1 VQRHQGGTRLILDDP
16 ELGGRLTSE
25 QRDAAT
31 RVVVPELRMQ
41 PGEWHPGEIPLL
53 RRSRLGIVL
62 LEGVLVREVVIG
74 AWRSAEL
81 VGPGDVLSPW
91 RRDEEPLVPAE
102 TAWSVIEPA
111 RAAVLHPGRL
121 AATAAW
127 PVILEVVASRLA
139 DRAERL
145 AVHRAIAQLPR
156 VELRLLA
163 LLWHLAGRFGRVGPA
178 GVTVPLRLSHQ
189 ALGRLVGARRPT
201 VSLALRELAAGGHV
215 LTRPGE
221 GFQLGTAAPEE
232 LRSGVAGMTRRRR
245 RTAPGDEVEAM
256 ARQLRARARS
266 VADRRAAET
275 GMLTHRV
282 ERMQDL
288 RRRGAEIR
296 RQSAELREELRRLRA
311 G

>member
-41 PGEWHPGEIPLL
+41 PGEWHPGDVPLL
-53 RRSRLGIVL
+53 RRSRLGVIL

-74 AWRSAEL
+74 EWRSAEL
-81 VGPGDVLSPW
+81 LGPGDVLNPW
-91 RRDEEPLVPAE
+91 RRDEQPLVPAE
-102 TAWSVIEPA
+102 TAWSVIEGA
-111 RAAVLHPGRL
+111 RAAVLDPGRL
-121 AATAAW
+121 GSTAAW

-145 AVHRAIAQLPR
+145 AVHRAIGQLPR

-221 GFQLGTAAPEE
+221 GFQLGSVAPED
-232 LRSGVAGMTRRRR
+232 LRPSAAAVTGRRRR
-245 RTAPGDEVEAM
+245 SAPGDEIEDM
-256 ARQLRARARS
+256 ARQLQARART

-275 GMLTHRV
+275 GVLTHRV

-288 RRRGAEIR
+288 PSS
-296 RQSAELREELRRLRA
+296 SAGTTRSRT
-311 G
+311 